1 MMGFLSIS
9 VYVFKLTPRWSC
21 FLVCES
27 GFEFWLSTGVLVLD
41 VVTSLQRQESERQT
55 MFQRPRVGSPLS
67 TMNNEDEFYDAV
79 TGKTY

>member
-27 GFEFWLSTGVLVLD
+27 GFEFLAFHRCPCFGC
-41 VVTSLQRQESERQT
+41 
-55 MFQRPRVGSPLS
+55 GNKSPG
-67 TMNNEDEFYDAV
+67 TR
-79 TGKTY
+79 K